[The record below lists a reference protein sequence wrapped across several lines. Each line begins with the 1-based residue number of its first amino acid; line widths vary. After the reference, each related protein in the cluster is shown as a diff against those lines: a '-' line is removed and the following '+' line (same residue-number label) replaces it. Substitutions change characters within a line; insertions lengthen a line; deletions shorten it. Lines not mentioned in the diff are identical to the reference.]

1 MKGRTVILD
10 TPEPNAAALLLA
22 EKYELSPEFETFR
35 MYRGPA
41 PDLPLDQTFGITTF
55 ELG

>member
-1 MKGRTVILD
+1 MFSLSAVR
-10 TPEPNAAALLLA
+10 LA
-22 EKYELSPEFETFR
+22 ERCQLQPAFETAR

-41 PDLPLDQTFGITTF
+41 PQLPLDRTFGITTF